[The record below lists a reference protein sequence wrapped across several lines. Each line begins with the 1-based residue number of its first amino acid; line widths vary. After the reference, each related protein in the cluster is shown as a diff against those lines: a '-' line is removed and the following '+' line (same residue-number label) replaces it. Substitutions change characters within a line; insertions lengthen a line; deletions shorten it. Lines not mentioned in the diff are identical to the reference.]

1 MILFFENFIII
12 ILLTLFINVCKD
24 HHHHQK
30 GVYSCTFSFC
40 LLLEI
45 QILVLGMKLLLF
57 CIDKT
62 DAFLREGNVILSG
75 VFWFLLC
82 KDTITKQLKVVIIV
96 LYHFWYLVMF
106 FLNKNIT
113 LWKKYE
119 NQTLQTDIDFQFFT
133 WNNYSSCDS
142 QYWNT

>member
-62 DAFLREGNVILSG
+62 DGFLREGNVILSG

-82 KDTITKQLKVVIIV
+82 KDTKQLKVVIIV
-96 LYHFWYLVMF
+96 HYHFWYLVMF
-106 FLNKNIT
+106 FLTKDIT
-113 LWKKYE
+113 LWKNYE
-119 NQTLQTDIDFQFFT
+119 NQTFLQTDIDFQFFT

>member
-1 MILFFENFIII
+1 MFVRTIII
-12 ILLTLFINVCKD
+12 IKRVSILALLVFVCYWKYKFLFLEWNC
-24 HHHHQK
+24 
-30 GVYSCTFSFC
+30 YFSA
-40 LLLEI
+40 LTI
-45 QILVLGMKLLLF
+45 Y
-57 CIDKT
+57 KT
-62 DAFLREGNVILSG
+62 DGFLREGNVILSG

-106 FLNKNIT
+106 FLTKNIT
-113 LWKKYE
+113 LWKNYE
-119 NQTLQTDIDFQFFT
+119 NQTFLQTDIDFQFFT

>member
-12 ILLTLFINVCKD
+12 ILLRCSSMFVRTIIIIKRVSILALLVFVCYWKY
-24 HHHHQK
+24 K
-30 GVYSCTFSFC
+30 FLEWNCYFS
-40 LLLEI
+40 
-45 QILVLGMKLLLF
+45 
-57 CIDKT
+57 CIDKM
-62 DAFLREGNVILSG
+62 DGFLRERNVIISG

-82 KDTITKQLKVVIIV
+82 KDTKQLKVVIIV
-96 LYHFWYLVMF
+96 HYHFWYLVMF

-133 WNNYSSCDS
+133 WNNYYSSCDS